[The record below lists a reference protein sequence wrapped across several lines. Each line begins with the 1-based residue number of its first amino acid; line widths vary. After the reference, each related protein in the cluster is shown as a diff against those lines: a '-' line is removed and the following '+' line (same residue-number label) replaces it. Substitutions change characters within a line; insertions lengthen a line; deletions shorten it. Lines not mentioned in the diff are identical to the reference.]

1 MEPHAQLAANLLEL
15 TDSDQYVR
23 AASELLF
30 KLFPGENVAWNVLDA
45 AAPTAEVRVYPE
57 SPMADADVSRI
68 LLDLW
73 EDHPLVL
80 SYLEARGEEI
90 WAARRLSDLVTDEQL
105 YRTRAYREGLALLG
119 TNRQLS
125 FLAQK
130 TSRLQIQGWTMN
142 RLGTDFTDDEVD
154 LARHIQPVL
163 RLLEVAR
170 SGVRLSTRWEGVAE
184 EHDVTSREQEILRL
198 LSKGLTG
205 MAIGHL
211 LGISPR
217 TVAKHLEH
225 AYSKLGCTNRIEAL
239 RVLRGD

>member
-1 MEPHAQLAANLLEL
+1 MEPRAQLAADLLGLPDHDEYL
-15 TDSDQYVR
+15 R

-30 KLFPGENVAWNVLDA
+30 KLFPGENVAWNMLDA
-45 AAPTAEVRVYPE
+45 EAPSAEVRAYPG
-57 SPMADADVSRI
+57 SPLADADVARI
-68 LLDLW
+68 LLELW

-90 WAARRLSDLVTDEQL
+90 WSPRRLSDLVTDEQL
-105 YRTRAYREGLALLG
+105 YRTRAYREGLAQLG

-125 FLAQK
+125 FLARR
-130 TSRLQIQGWTMN
+130 TSPLRIQGWTMN
-142 RLGTDFTDDEVD
+142 RLGMDFTDDEVE
-154 LARHIQPVL
+154 LARHLQPVL
-163 RLLEVAR
+163 RLLEAAR
-170 SGVRLSTRWEGVAE
+170 SDGRLGQRWEGVAE

-225 AYSKLGCTNRIEAL
+225 AYSKLGCTNRIDAL
-239 RVLRGD
+239 RLLRGD